1 LVLNWTA
8 GILRTKCGIAP
19 RNYFQTG
26 PQHPFPI
33 NLLFFLP
40 LVGGLEGRLKTL
52 RTLNKVG
59 FEKSKSAKSEI
70 QRNCTLIDRPCF
82 FRSIK
87 VCKNRYLVLFLC
99 LIQNSS
105 GLWSPPTDSNLN
117 FLKL

>member
-1 LVLNWTA
+1 MICVWYPDKWRLELS
-8 GILRTKCGIAP
+8 P

-59 FEKSKSAKSEI
+59 FEK
-70 QRNCTLIDRPCF
+70 TLSLHFHDDPLALRGRDVID
-82 FRSIK
+82 IDG
-87 VCKNRYLVLFLC
+87 LFMAEHVIISHSLF
-99 LIQNSS
+99 I
-105 GLWSPPTDSNLN
+105 D
-117 FLKL
+117 